1 VCDHRIS
8 ANWGKA
14 VKGAPNSRRSSDALR
29 AAPSPQSLES
39 IGNHLRAARL
49 ERNISLR
56 EMARR
61 IDVSPS
67 FVSQVELGKA
77 KPSLGT
83 LYAFLSELELSLDE
97 LMPPE
102 AEAAPLPTGRERAL
116 VEADSMPAV
125 TPWPWASPPS
135 PVQRG
140 DSRRKVQLT
149 GVTWQRL
156 TSRDD
161 PLVDFLHVTYEP
173 GAESCPKEHLMRHIG
188 VEYGFITSGSLA
200 VQVGFESYDL
210 EAGDSISFD
219 SATPHR
225 LSNEADE
232 TCTSIWVVVGR
243 RTGIGAGDPA
253 ANGDHRPQ

>member
-1 VCDHRIS
+1 M
-8 ANWGKA
+8 GKA
-14 VKGAPNSRRSSDALR
+14 TKRTRSGDR
-29 AAPSPQSLES
+29 PPIDPRNAPSKESLES

-97 LMPPE
+97 LMPPADPSPAPSAGPVSVPNE
-102 AEAAPLPTGRERAL
+102 SNAMPPVAA
-116 VEADSMPAV
+116 
-125 TPWPWASPPS
+125 WPWSTPAS

-140 DSRRKVQLT
+140 DSRRMVQLT

-156 TSRDD
+156 TSHDD

-173 GAESCPKEHLMRHIG
+173 GAESCPREHLMRHVG
-188 VEYGFITSGSLA
+188 VEYGFMTSGSLT
-200 VQVGFESYDL
+200 VQVGFEFYNL

-225 LSNEADE
+225 LSNESEEA
-232 TCTSIWVVVGR
+232 CTSVWVVVGR
-243 RTGIGAGDPA
+243 RTGLGAGDPA
-253 ANGDHRPQ
+253 ANGDHRPR